1 MAITDQQY
9 YNDSS
14 NWGGS
19 QYVKLSDVINNFMII
34 NVGDGKIINDV
45 SRFDVIF
52 HAKRALQELHYDAL
66 KEVRSIELEMPE
78 TLQIT
83 LPTDYVGL
91 VRISWVDDRGR
102 LHPMTTGKYTTNV
115 DKAFLQDDQ
124 GNILFSAGAD
134 GEALEGTPLMDI
146 RNMQVAESQDTSNDP
161 LNDFIQ
167 GGRFGM
173 DTSSA
178 NINGTYNVNRNL
190 GVVRFSSDVYGKL
203 IVMEYLTDGLSGV
216 SDSDLKLHK
225 FAEDFLYKYILYEV
239 VRNKFGIQEYIVTR
253 AKRDYFA
260 SLRNTK
266 LRMMDVH
273 PLDILQAMKGKN
285 KWIK

>member
-9 YNDSS
+9 YSDSS
-14 NWGGS
+14 NWGES

-34 NVGDGKIINDV
+34 NVGDGKLINDI

-52 HAKRALQELHYDAL
+52 HAKRGLQELHYDAL
-66 KEVRSIELEMPE
+66 KEVRSIEMEMPE

-83 LPTDYVGL
+83 LPRDYVGL
-91 VRISWVDDRGR
+91 VRLSWVDDRGR
-102 LHPMTTGKYTTNV
+102 LHPMTTGKHTTSV

-173 DTSSA
+173 DTSTA
-178 NINGTYNVNRNL
+178 NINGTYNVNKSL

-203 IVMEYLTDGLSGV
+203 IVMEYLTDGLSDV

-239 VRNKFGIQEYIVTR
+239 VRNNFGIQEYIVTR

-260 SLRNTK
+260 SLKNTK

-285 KWIK
+285 KWIR

>member
-1 MAITDQQY
+1 MATTDQQY
-9 YNDSS
+9 YQNSS
-14 NWGGS
+14 NWGED
-19 QYVKLSDVINNFMII
+19 QYVMMSDIINNFMLF
-34 NVGDGKIINDV
+34 NVGDDKLINSI
-45 SRFDVIF
+45 SRFDVVF
-52 HAKRALQELHYDAL
+52 HAKRGLQELHYDAL
-66 KEVRSIELEMPE
+66 KEVRSIEMEMPD

-83 LPTDYVGL
+83 LPRDYVGL
-91 VRISWVDDRGR
+91 VRLSWVDDRGR
-102 LHPMTTGKYTTNV
+102 LHPMTTGKFTTNV

-124 GNILFSAGAD
+124 GNILFSEAGD
-134 GEALEGTPLMDI
+134 ALEGTPLMDI
-146 RNMQVAESQDTSNDP
+146 RNMQVAESEDTSNDP

-178 NINGTYNVNRNL
+178 NINGTYNINKTL
-190 GVVRFSSDVYGKL
+190 GVVRFSSEVSGKL
-203 IVMEYLTDGLSGV
+203 IVMEYLTDGMANTSE
-216 SDSDLKLHK
+216 SELKIHK
-225 FAEDFLYKYILYEV
+225 FAEDFLYKYILYEI

-260 SLRNTK
+260 SLKNTK

-273 PLDILQAMKGKN
+273 PLDILQSMKGKN

>member
-9 YNDSS
+9 YSDSS
-14 NWGGS
+14 NWGQD
-19 QYVKLSDVINNFMII
+19 QYVSMADIINNFMLI
-34 NVGDGKIINDV
+34 NVGDDKIINDV
-45 SRFDVIF
+45 SRYDVIF
-52 HAKRALQELHYDAL
+52 HAKRGLQELHYDAL
-66 KEVRSIELEMPE
+66 KEVRAVEMEMPE

-83 LPTDYVGL
+83 LPRDYVGL

-102 LHPMTTGKYTTNV
+102 LHPMTTGKYTTTV

-124 GNILFSAGAD
+124 GNILFSAGD
-134 GEALEGTPLMDI
+134 TGEALEGTPLMDI

-173 DTSSA
+173 DTSNA
-178 NINGTYNVNRNL
+178 NINGTFNISKSL
-190 GVVRFSSDVYGKL
+190 GVIRFSSDVYGKL
-203 IVMEYLTDGLSGV
+203 IVLEYLTDGTSNV
-216 SDSDLKLHK
+216 DEADIKVHK
-225 FAEDFLYKYILYEV
+225 FAEDFLYRYILYQI
-239 VRNKFGIQEYIVTR
+239 VRHKFGIQEYIVTR

-266 LRMMDVH
+266 IRMMDVH
-273 PLDILQAMKGKN
+273 PLDILQSMKGKN

>member
-9 YNDSS
+9 YSDSS

-19 QYVKLSDVINNFMII
+19 QYVNLSDVINNFMII
-34 NVGDGKIINDV
+34 NVGDGKLINDI

-52 HAKRALQELHYDAL
+52 HAKRGLQELHYDAL
-66 KEVRSIELEMPE
+66 KEVRSIEIEMPD

-83 LPTDYVGL
+83 LPRDYVGL
-91 VRISWVDDRGR
+91 VRLSWVDDRGR
-102 LHPMTTGKYTTNV
+102 LHPMTTGKHTTSI
-115 DKAFLQDDQ
+115 DKAFLQDDK

-173 DTSSA
+173 DTSTA
-178 NINGTYNVNRNL
+178 NINGTYNINKSL

-203 IVMEYLTDGLSGV
+203 IVMEYLTDGLSDV

-260 SLRNTK
+260 SLKNTK

-285 KWIK
+285 KWIR